1 MKIVIIGAGFTGV
14 QLAKRLID
22 EGNKVSI
29 IDNSLEIVS
38 NLQDT
43 LDCDIRYAEGNN
55 LETLEDVGI
64 ATADA
69 LVAVTESDEIN
80 MITCSLVDSIYPDV
94 LKIARVRNESY
105 YVSTKETEKKIAG
118 RFEGARRP
126 LYGIDYMINPDV
138 EAAQAI
144 VNAVEHGVSDVMP
157 LGEDDES
164 DYELSKITVA
174 KGSRLDGCAVK
185 NIRNVT
191 DISMIVVLVEEDSG
205 NVFFPTG
212 DTQILAG
219 QTISVLSHKD
229 DLQAVQELC
238 GVKLTTIKKIVLLGI
253 GKVGTMVTE
262 RLMQPRLAQQKKK
275 EGFFRRLLGKKR
287 NASVQDFVIVDSD
300 RERCDAAIE
309 KFSDSVRIFQQD
321 ITDESF
327 IEQEGLSNFD
337 LCICATHNHELNLM
351 VAAYLEVLGLKR
363 TIALITNSAFSP
375 IAIKMGVDVPVPIR
389 DTVVDSIMSH
399 LRGKSV
405 TEVHTVSNGECEII
419 ECDIPSGSSVIGKK
433 LKDIARPGEF
443 LMLLIKKPGA
453 AKNELTNGD
462 TYLNVGD
469 HVTLA
474 VKTGDQ
480 KILGYFSGTK

>member
-1 MKIVIIGAGFTGV
+1 M
-14 QLAKRLID
+14 
-22 EGNKVSI
+22 
-29 IDNSLEIVS
+29 
-38 NLQDT
+38 
-43 LDCDIRYAEGNN
+43 
-55 LETLEDVGI
+55 
-64 ATADA
+64 
-69 LVAVTESDEIN
+69 
-80 MITCSLVDSIYPDV
+80 
-94 LKIARVRNESY
+94 
-105 YVSTKETEKKIAG
+105 
-118 RFEGARRP
+118 
-126 LYGIDYMINPDV
+126 
-138 EAAQAI
+138 
-144 VNAVEHGVSDVMP
+144 
-157 LGEDDES
+157 
-164 DYELSKITVA
+164 
-174 KGSRLDGCAVK
+174 
-185 NIRNVT
+185 
-191 DISMIVVLVEEDSG
+191 
-205 NVFFPTG
+205 
-212 DTQILAG
+212 
-219 QTISVLSHKD
+219 
-229 DLQAVQELC
+229 
-238 GVKLTTIKKIVLLGI
+238 
-253 GKVGTMVTE
+253 
-262 RLMQPRLAQQKKK
+262 
-275 EGFFRRLLGKKR
+275 
-287 NASVQDFVIVDSD
+287 QDFVIVDSD